1 MLSDNQIK
9 EFKNNGFV
17 CIPGL
22 FDKAEIKLILKYT
35 E

>member
-1 MLSDNQIK
+1 MLNDNQIK

-22 FDKAEIKLILKYT
+22 FDKAEIIN
-35 E
+35 EINWD